1 MFNIIIDKSAHKEQ
15 ELYFKIQSIAKETI
29 EYAKETIEYAKKII
43 KPNLS
48 LIKIRE
54 MCENKML
61 ELGADSFWY
70 YNVGALIFAGDET
83 TKSVSGKEYI
93 TSDYIIKND
102 DIITIDLSPQIKNI
116 WGDYARTIII
126 ENGKVV
132 DEINQIQ
139 NAEWKNGLLIEK
151 ELHSELLNFA
161 TGNTT
166 FEELYYHM
174 NDFIKKCGYINLDF
188 NGNLGHSIVKNKNR
202 RIYIEKG
209 NKKKLSK
216 VKYFTF
222 EPHIALPNSN
232 YGCKKENIY
241 YFNNDKLIEL

>member
-1 MFNIIIDKSAHKEQ
+1 MLNKIIDKKAHKEQ
-15 ELYFKIQSIAKETI
+15 ELYFKVQSIAKSTI
-29 EYAKETIEYAKKII
+29 DYAKEII
-43 KPNLS
+43 KPGLNLVE
-48 LIKIRE
+48 LRK
-54 MCENKML
+54 MCENKIF

-70 YNVGALIFAGDET
+70 YNVGAFIFAGDET
-83 TKSVSGKEYI
+83 TRSVSGKDYI
-93 TSDYIIKND
+93 TSDYIIKNN

-161 TGNTT
+161 TSNTT

-209 NKKKLSK
+209 NKKKLSE

-222 EPHIALPNSN
+222 EPHISTPNSHFG
-232 YGCKKENIY
+232 YKKENIY

>member
-15 ELYFKIQSIAKETI
+15 ELYFKIQSI
-29 EYAKETIEYAKKII
+29 AKETIEYAKKII

-151 ELHSELLNFA
+151 ELHSELLYFA
-161 TGNTT
+161 TSNTT

>member
-1 MFNIIIDKSAHKEQ
+1 MFNIIIDKNAHKEQ
-15 ELYFKIQSIAKETI
+15 ELYFKIQSI
-29 EYAKETIEYAKKII
+29 AKETIEYAKKII

-151 ELHSELLNFA
+151 ELHCELLNFA
-161 TGNTT
+161 TSNTT

-216 VKYFTF
+216 VKYFNF

>member
-15 ELYFKIQSIAKETI
+15 GLYFKIQSI
-29 EYAKETIEYAKKII
+29 AKETIEYAKKII

-161 TGNTT
+161 TSNTT

>member
-1 MFNIIIDKSAHKEQ
+1 MFNIIIDKNAHKEQ
-15 ELYFKIQSIAKETI
+15 ELYFKIQSI
-29 EYAKETIEYAKKII
+29 AKETIEYAKKII

-70 YNVGALIFAGDET
+70 YNVGALIFAGDKT
-83 TKSVSGKEYI
+83 TKSISGKGYI
-93 TSDYIIKND
+93 TSDHIIKND

-126 ENGKVV
+126 ENGNVIN
-132 DEINQIQ
+132 EINQIQ
-139 NAEWKNGLLIEK
+139 NSEWKNGLLTEEK
-151 ELHSELLNFA
+151 LHRELFKFA
-161 TGNTT
+161 TSNTT
-166 FEELYYHM
+166 FEELYYYM
-174 NDFIKKCGYINLDF
+174 NDFIKICGYINLDF
-188 NGNLGHSIVKNKNR
+188 NGNLGHSIVKNKNK

-209 NKKKLSK
+209 NTKKLSD

-222 EPHIALPNSN
+222 EPHISQPNSN
-232 YGCKKENIY
+232 YGYKKENIY
-241 YFNNDKLIEL
+241 YFSNDKLIEL

>member
-1 MFNIIIDKSAHKEQ
+1 MLNKIINIKMHKEQ
-15 ELYFKIQSIAKETI
+15 ELYFKVQSIAKGTI
-29 EYAKETIEYAKKII
+29 DYAKEII
-43 KPNLS
+43 KPGLNLVE
-48 LIKIRE
+48 LRK
-54 MCENKML
+54 MCENKIF

-70 YNVGALIFAGDET
+70 YNVGAFIFAGNET
-83 TKSVSGKEYI
+83 TKSVSGKDYI
-93 TSDYIIKND
+93 TSNYIIKNN

-161 TGNTT
+161 TSNTT

-209 NKKKLSK
+209 NKKKLSE

-222 EPHIALPNSN
+222 EPHISTPNSHFG
-232 YGCKKENIY
+232 YKKENIY
-241 YFNNDKLIEL
+241 YFNNDKVIEL

>member
-1 MFNIIIDKSAHKEQ
+1 MLNKIVNIKTHKEQ
-15 ELYFKIQSIAKETI
+15 ELYFKVQSIAKSTI
-29 EYAKETIEYAKKII
+29 DYAKEII
-43 KPNLS
+43 KPGLS
-48 LIKIRE
+48 LVELRK

-161 TGNTT
+161 TSNTT

-174 NDFIKKCGYINLDF
+174 NDFIKKYGYINLDF

-209 NKKKLSK
+209 NKKKLSE

>member
-1 MFNIIIDKSAHKEQ
+1 MLNKIINIKMHKEQ
-15 ELYFKIQSIAKETI
+15 ELYFKVQSIAKGTI
-29 EYAKETIEYAKKII
+29 DYAKEII
-43 KPNLS
+43 KPGLNLVE
-48 LIKIRE
+48 LRK

-70 YNVGALIFAGDET
+70 YNVGAFIFAGNET
-83 TKSVSGKEYI
+83 TKSISGKDYI
-93 TSDYIIKND
+93 TSNYIIKND

-139 NAEWKNGLLIEK
+139 NAEWKNGLLIKK

-161 TGNTT
+161 TSNTT

-209 NKKKLSK
+209 NKKKLSE

>member
-1 MFNIIIDKSAHKEQ
+1 
-15 ELYFKIQSIAKETI
+15 
-29 EYAKETIEYAKKII
+29 
-43 KPNLS
+43 
-48 LIKIRE
+48 

-61 ELGADSFWY
+61 ELGVDSFWY

-132 DEINQIQ
+132 DEINQMQ

-161 TGNTT
+161 TSNTT

-209 NKKKLSK
+209 NKKKLSE

-241 YFNNDKLIEL
+241 YFNNDKVIEL

>member
-29 EYAKETIEYAKKII
+29 EYAKKII

-54 MCENKML
+54 MCENIML

-116 WGDYARTIII
+116 WGDYARTIIM

-161 TGNTT
+161 TSNTT

>member
-1 MFNIIIDKSAHKEQ
+1 MFNIIIDKSAHNEQ
-15 ELYFKIQSIAKETI
+15 ELYFKIQSI
-29 EYAKETIEYAKKII
+29 AKETIEYAKKII

-54 MCENKML
+54 MCENIML

-161 TGNTT
+161 TSNTT

>member
-1 MFNIIIDKSAHKEQ
+1 MLNKIINIKTHKEQ
-15 ELYFKIQSIAKETI
+15 ELYFKVQSIAKGTI
-29 EYAKETIEYAKKII
+29 DYAKEII
-43 KPNLS
+43 KPGLNLVE
-48 LIKIRE
+48 LRK
-54 MCENKML
+54 MCENKIF

-70 YNVGALIFAGDET
+70 YNVGAFIFAGNET

-151 ELHSELLNFA
+151 ESHSELLNFA
-161 TGNTT
+161 TSNTT

-174 NDFIKKCGYINLDF
+174 NDFIKKCGYLNLDF

-202 RIYIEKG
+202 RIYIEIG
-209 NKKKLSK
+209 NKKKLSE

>member
-1 MFNIIIDKSAHKEQ
+1 
-15 ELYFKIQSIAKETI
+15 
-29 EYAKETIEYAKKII
+29 
-43 KPNLS
+43 
-48 LIKIRE
+48 

-70 YNVGALIFAGDET
+70 YGIGAFIFAGDET

-102 DIITIDLSPQIKNI
+102 DIIAIDLSPQIKNI

-161 TGNTT
+161 TSNTT

-222 EPHIALPNSN
+222 EPRIALPNSN

>member
-1 MFNIIIDKSAHKEQ
+1 MLNKIINIKAHKEQ
-15 ELYFKIQSIAKETI
+15 GLYFKVQSIAKGTI
-29 EYAKETIEYAKKII
+29 DYAKEII
-43 KPNLS
+43 KPGLNLVE
-48 LIKIRE
+48 LRK

-126 ENGKVV
+126 ENGNVV
-132 DEINQIQ
+132 NEIGQIQ
-139 NAEWKNGLLIEK
+139 NSEWKNGLLTEEK
-151 ELHSELLNFA
+151 LHCELFKFA
-161 TGNTT
+161 TSNTT
-166 FEELYYHM
+166 FEELYYYM

-209 NKKKLSK
+209 NTKKLSD

-222 EPHIALPNSN
+222 EPHISTPNSHFG
-232 YGCKKENIY
+232 YKKENIY
-241 YFNNDKLIEL
+241 YFNNDKLIKL